1 MGIDPVQ
8 ATPST
13 TSPVS
18 GLSACLVPAPG
29 FDNPAF
35 SLDRGQSRLWFCTAF
50 RPRPPWTPLAP
61 SSPPPFSVHP
71 SQEPKCHC
79 PPGSCSP
86 SWWGPPP
93 PKLWKKGRGSRCS
106 PRVTTPKKLGNTILC
121 IATTTCSG
129 AGATRSK
136 ESNFVTGSLARPA
149 RTDRF
154 ASRERAGPAGSARPP
169 GWRLRSGARAGNGR
183 AGGAAGGSHVG
194 AAPRARGC
202 GRAPLLVGVTRLRA
216 AAGGGDAGRL
226 VVVGGGRGVQPGDC
240 DRRRSRAGRGRSLR
254 AAPLSAP
261 PPRAGREA
269 GGTRGPP

>member
-1 MGIDPVQ
+1 M
-8 ATPST
+8 
-13 TSPVS
+13 
-18 GLSACLVPAPG
+18 
-29 FDNPAF
+29 
-35 SLDRGQSRLWFCTAF
+35 
-50 RPRPPWTPLAP
+50 
-61 SSPPPFSVHP
+61 
-71 SQEPKCHC
+71 
-79 PPGSCSP
+79 
-86 SWWGPPP
+86 
-93 PKLWKKGRGSRCS
+93 
-106 PRVTTPKKLGNTILC
+106 
-121 IATTTCSG
+121 
-129 AGATRSK
+129 
-136 ESNFVTGSLARPA
+136 SNFVPGNRARPEPLDGRA
-149 RTDRF
+149 R
-154 ASRERAGPAGSARPP
+154 RERAGPAGSARRP

-226 VVVGGGRGVQPGDC
+226 VVVGGGRDVQPGDC